1 MTGINKGRTIVAS
14 IAAILVMFTM
24 SVPAESKS
32 KSKCEGNKKQRKQK
46 MEPRTID
53 MEQLEAML
61 KTYAQDRAA
70 DRERMAQTAF
80 NRIDREYQQHL
91 ATGADF
97 TYDVLVISGGGA
109 KGAFG
114 SGFLEGWGTVMDGP
128 FARPEFDMV
137 TGVSTGSL
145 IAPFAFVGTTESYE
159 TIVQFY
165 ENPESNWVKKR
176 GLLYFKPHHASLFN
190 DCHLQETIR
199 GAIDEPLVEGLIAG
213 SAEDRLLLIGTTN
226 LDAGKGRIF
235 NLGHEAK
242 AAAEGGAG
250 ERVGTILIASAAI
263 PAVFPP
269 VDIDGMLYADGG
281 ATSNLFVTGISGP
294 DGPFARF
301 RKRHPDAPLPKV
313 RVWVQ
318 VNEMFQ
324 PEPAVTQPTW
334 VSVAGRALDT
344 LTSTDE
350 LFALTLIKKMVHE
363 AKVERGIDV
372 EFRMVA
378 IPTDAPKNE
387 SGEMFDQDYMRALED
402 LGHQMGAD
410 PKSWTDVIPS
420 AY

>member
-1 MTGINKGRTIVAS
+1 MGGFKRNRKIAS
-14 IAAILVMFTM
+14 FMAAILVIFAVA
-24 SVPAESKS
+24 VPAESKE
-32 KSKCEGNKKQRKQK
+32 KSKCEGTKKQRKQK

-53 MEQLEAML
+53 MAQLQAML
-61 KTYAQDRAA
+61 TTYAQDRAA
-70 DRERMAQTAF
+70 DRDRMAQTAF
-80 NRIDREYQQHL
+80 NRIEREYQQHL

-97 TYDVLVISGGGA
+97 TYDILIISGGGA

-114 SGFLEGWGTVMDGP
+114 SGFLEGWGTVPDGP
-128 FARPEFDMV
+128 FSRPEFDMV

-159 TIVQFY
+159 NIVQFY
-165 ENPESNWVKKR
+165 ANPESNWVKKR
-176 GLLYFKPHHASLFN
+176 GILFLKPHHVSLFN
-190 DCHLQETIR
+190 DCHLQEMIR
-199 GAIDEPLVEGLIAG
+199 GAIDKPLVDGLMAG
-213 SAEDRLLLIGTTN
+213 SAEDRLLLVGTTN

-235 NLGHEAK
+235 NVGHEAE
-242 AAAEGGAG
+242 AAKESGPG

-281 ATSNLFVTGISGP
+281 ATSNLFITSFPGP
-294 DGPFARF
+294 NGPLKRF
-301 RKRHPDAPLPKV
+301 RKLHPDAPMPKV

-318 VNEMFQ
+318 VNEKFQ

-344 LTSTDE
+344 LTSTEE
-350 LFALTLIKKMVHE
+350 LFALTLIKRMVHE
-363 AKVERGIDV
+363 AKAEHGVDA

-402 LGHQMGAD
+402 LGRQMGAD
-410 PKSWTDVIPS
+410 PSSWTDVIPS